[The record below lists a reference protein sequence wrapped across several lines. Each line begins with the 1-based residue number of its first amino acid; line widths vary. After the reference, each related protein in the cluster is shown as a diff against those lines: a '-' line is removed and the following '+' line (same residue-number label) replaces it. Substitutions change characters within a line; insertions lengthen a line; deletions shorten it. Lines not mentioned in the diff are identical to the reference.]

1 MYAIVR
7 SGGKQHR
14 VEEGRSFTVE
24 LLPAEEGAQ
33 VELNDVLL
41 IADNGEVTIGTP
53 TIEGARVL
61 TLVEAHGRAKKII
74 VFKYKSK
81 VRTRKKTGHRQH
93 FTRLSV
99 QEILRPG
106 QEPKAAAK
114 PKRRRKKAEEAPE
127 ETIEAA
133 VESATVEAPE
143 APAPKRRT
151 RRKAPEAA
159 AETATPK
166 RRTRRKAPEAEVGTA
181 ETATAEEKP
190 KPRTRRKAPE
200 AAAEKAKPKSRT
212 RRKTPKAE
220 AGSAETATAEEKP
233 KRRRAPRR
241 KASGETKE
249 TE

>member
-14 VEEGRSFTVE
+14 VEEGRSVTVE
-24 LLPAEEGAQ
+24 RLPAEEGAQ

-41 IADNGEVTIGTP
+41 IADDGQVTVGTP

-61 TLVEAHGRAKKII
+61 TQVEAHGRAKKII

-93 FTRLSV
+93 FTRLTV

-114 PKRRRKKAEEAPE
+114 PKRRRRKKTEEAPE
-127 ETIEAA
+127 EIIEAA

-151 RRKAPEAA
+151 RRKAPAAKAGSAEA
-159 AETATPK
+159 TAT
-166 RRTRRKAPEAEVGTA
+166 KAA
-181 ETATAEEKP
+181 KP
-190 KPRTRRKAPE
+190 KPRTRRKTPE
-200 AAAEKAKPKSRT
+200 AGTTETPATETSKPKRRT
-212 RRKTPKAE
+212 RRKTPEAKAGTAE
-220 AGSAETATAEEKP
+220 AIEAEEKP

-241 KASGETKE
+241 KASDESKE

>member
-24 LLPAEEGAQ
+24 LLPVEEGAQ

-41 IADNGEVTIGTP
+41 IADNGQVTVGTP

-61 TLVEAHGRAKKII
+61 TQVEAHGRAKKII
-74 VFKYKSK
+74 VFKYKAK

-93 FTRLSV
+93 FTRLTV

-106 QEPKAAAK
+106 QEPKAAEK
-114 PKRRRKKAEEAPE
+114 PKRRRRKKTEEAPE
-127 ETIEAA
+127 EIIETA

-151 RRKAPEAA
+151 RRKTPEAKAGSAEATA
-159 AETATPK
+159 AEAS
-166 RRTRRKAPEAEVGTA
+166 
-181 ETATAEEKP
+181 KP
-190 KPRTRRKAPE
+190 KPRTRRKATKAE
-200 AAAEKAKPKSRT
+200 AGTAEATAAEASKPKRRT
-212 RRKTPKAE
+212 RRKTPQAE
-220 AGSAETATAEEKP
+220 AGTAETTTAGEAEEKP

-241 KASGETKE
+241 KAGDESKE

>member
-24 LLPAEEGAQ
+24 LLPVEEGAQ

-41 IADNGEVTIGTP
+41 IADDGQVTIGTP

-61 TLVEAHGRAKKII
+61 TQVEAQGRHKKII

-93 FTRLSV
+93 FTRLTV

-106 QEPKAAAK
+106 QEPKAAEK
-114 PKRRRKKAEEAPE
+114 PKRRRRKKTEEVPE
-127 ETIEAA
+127 EIIKTA

-151 RRKAPEAA
+151 RRKTPA
-159 AETATPK
+159 AETTPK
-166 RRTRRKAPEAEVGTA
+166 P
-181 ETATAEEKP
+181 
-190 KPRTRRKAPE
+190 
-200 AAAEKAKPKSRT
+200 RT

-220 AGSAETATAEEKP
+220 AGTAEATAAEASKPKRRTRRKTPQAEAGTAETTTAGEAEEKP
-233 KRRRAPRR
+233 KRRRSPRR
-241 KASGETKE
+241 KASDESKE

>member
-24 LLPAEEGAQ
+24 LLPVEEGAQ

-41 IADNGEVTIGTP
+41 IADDGQVTIGTP

-61 TLVEAHGRAKKII
+61 TQVEAQGRHKKII

-93 FTRLSV
+93 FTRLTV

-106 QEPKAAAK
+106 QEPKAAEK
-114 PKRRRKKAEEAPE
+114 PKRRRRKKTEEVPE
-127 ETIEAA
+127 EIIKTA

-151 RRKAPEAA
+151 RRKTPA
-159 AETATPK
+159 AETT
-166 RRTRRKAPEAEVGTA
+166 
-181 ETATAEEKP
+181 P
-190 KPRTRRKAPE
+190 KPRTRRKAP
-200 AAAEKAKPKSRT
+200 AAETTPKPRT

-220 AGSAETATAEEKP
+220 AGTAEATAAEASKPKRRTRRKTPQAEAGTAETTTAGEAEEKP
-233 KRRRAPRR
+233 KRRRSPRR
-241 KASGETKE
+241 KASDESKE

>member
-24 LLPAEEGAQ
+24 LLPAQEGAQ

-41 IADNGEVTIGTP
+41 IADDGQVTIGTP

-61 TLVEAHGRAKKII
+61 TQVEAHGRAKKII

-93 FTRLSV
+93 FTRLTV

-114 PKRRRKKAEEAPE
+114 PKRRRRKKTEEAPE
-127 ETIEAA
+127 EIIKAA
-133 VESATVEAPE
+133 VESTTVEAPE
-143 APAPKRRT
+143 VPGPKRRT
-151 RRKAPEAA
+151 RRKTPEAKAGSAEATA
-159 AETATPK
+159 AEAS
-166 RRTRRKAPEAEVGTA
+166 
-181 ETATAEEKP
+181 KP
-190 KPRTRRKAPE
+190 KPRTRRKTPKAKAGTAE
-200 AAAEKAKPKSRT
+200 ATAAEASKPKRRT
-212 RRKTPKAE
+212 RRKTPEAGAGTAE
-220 AGSAETATAEEKP
+220 AIKAEEKP
-233 KRRRAPRR
+233 KRRRSPRR
-241 KASGETKE
+241 KASDESKE

>member
-14 VEEGRSFTVE
+14 VEEGRSVTVE

-41 IADNGEVTIGTP
+41 IADDGEVTVGTP
-53 TIEGARVL
+53 TIEGARVM

-81 VRTRKKTGHRQH
+81 VRTRKKSGHRQH
-93 FTRLSV
+93 FTRLTV

-133 VESATVEAPE
+133 VESATVAAPE

-159 AETATPK
+159 ADKATPK
-166 RRTRRKAPEAEVGTA
+166 RRTRRKAPEAKAGSA
-181 ETATAEEKP
+181 EATAAEAPKP
-190 KPRTRRKAPE
+190 KP
-200 AAAEKAKPKSRT
+200 RT

-241 KASGETKE
+241 KASDETKE

>member
-14 VEEGRSFTVE
+14 VEEGRSVTVE
-24 LLPAEEGAQ
+24 LLPVEEGAQ

-41 IADNGEVTIGTP
+41 IADNGQVTVGTP

-61 TLVEAHGRAKKII
+61 TQVEAHGRAKKII
-74 VFKYKSK
+74 VFKYKAK

-93 FTRLSV
+93 FTRLTV

-114 PKRRRKKAEEAPE
+114 PKRRRRKKTEEAPE
-127 ETIEAA
+127 EIIETA

-151 RRKAPEAA
+151 RRKAPEAKAGSAEATA
-159 AETATPK
+159 AEASKPK
-166 RRTRRKAPEAEVGTA
+166 PRTRRKAPEAEVGTA
-181 ETATAEEKP
+181 EAATAEEKP
-190 KPRTRRKAPE
+190 KR
-200 AAAEKAKPKSRT
+200 RT

-220 AGSAETATAEEKP
+220 AGTAETTTAGEAEEKP
-233 KRRRAPRR
+233 KRRSPRR
-241 KASGETKE
+241 KASDESKE